1 MKKYLVVLLCI
12 VMALSA
18 IGCSGEEKSM
28 NSTQETTNEVVTSA
42 NNNEA
47 TTEKMESEES
57 NSVRVLTDVLN
68 VRDGHNLDSNVIGKL
83 EKDAVVEV
91 QEIYFGDEGKQ
102 WLKIIDGDTTG
113 WIAEWYCID
122 NYEYE
127 NKILKNNL
135 LPAYEGKVPTIKGS
149 MSSTFDEIK
158 SLYNDKLELTQYW
171 GSPGLYND
179 DVLYQFGDSDLVFI
193 SVTPKESIYGVSPSM
208 SIEDVRGIVGE
219 PNLQVTVDDP
229 EGMAVYEDGSII
241 LSYFTGAYTVEFVF
255 NTDSQLTHIGLS
267 KPVLESSNSN
277 ASKDSSVAAS
287 NSSNSKS
294 SFKEKFNQE
303 SWYNSILYYEE
314 NPTEDYAKACI
325 AAFEDKVKDML
336 PQMEEVD
343 MPKAEGYMGTYDYK
357 DLNYFYPN
365 IDTVENTLNV
375 YEMEE
380 PFKSHLVTFGEDEIF
395 IPALIA
401 YATEGNVQSDKIGVT
416 IRKELIKP
424 IQEMYKKIGKS
435 MSEVSMNIQPLYL
448 PTENWNSNDQYI
460 QSSDVTYPKVFIDN
474 YEALSKFDGADTWK
488 VEVIYP
494 LEVVDQF
501 SLED

>member
-127 NKILKNNL
+127 NKILENNL
-135 LPAYEGKVPTIKGS
+135 LPAYEGNVPTIKGS

-193 SVTPKESIYGVSPSM
+193 SVIPKASIYGVSPNM
-208 SIEDVRGIVGE
+208 SIKDVRGVGGE
-219 PNLQVTVDDP
+219 PNLQATVDDP

-255 NTDSQLTHIGLS
+255 NTYNQLTHIGLS
-267 KPVLESSNSN
+267 KP
-277 ASKDSSVAAS
+277 
-287 NSSNSKS
+287 
-294 SFKEKFNQE
+294 F
-303 SWYNSILYYEE
+303 
-314 NPTEDYAKACI
+314 
-325 AAFEDKVKDML
+325 
-336 PQMEEVD
+336 
-343 MPKAEGYMGTYDYK
+343 
-357 DLNYFYPN
+357 
-365 IDTVENTLNV
+365 
-375 YEMEE
+375 
-380 PFKSHLVTFGEDEIF
+380 
-395 IPALIA
+395 
-401 YATEGNVQSDKIGVT
+401 
-416 IRKELIKP
+416 
-424 IQEMYKKIGKS
+424 
-435 MSEVSMNIQPLYL
+435 
-448 PTENWNSNDQYI
+448 
-460 QSSDVTYPKVFIDN
+460 
-474 YEALSKFDGADTWK
+474 
-488 VEVIYP
+488 
-494 LEVVDQF
+494 
-501 SLED
+501 